1 MMVGMNAFGKLYY
14 DDGVRD
20 GMESGRQTGRQEGFT
35 RAFCLMVKQGL
46 LSLEDAAKQTDM
58 SVEDF
63 REKMQEQP
71 EAEQETASV

>member
-20 GMESGRQTGRQEGFT
+20 GKAAGFT
-35 RAFCLMVKQGL
+35 QAFCLMVRDGL
-46 LSLEDAAKQTDM
+46 LSLEDAAKRTDM

-71 EAEQETASV
+71 EEEQETTAI